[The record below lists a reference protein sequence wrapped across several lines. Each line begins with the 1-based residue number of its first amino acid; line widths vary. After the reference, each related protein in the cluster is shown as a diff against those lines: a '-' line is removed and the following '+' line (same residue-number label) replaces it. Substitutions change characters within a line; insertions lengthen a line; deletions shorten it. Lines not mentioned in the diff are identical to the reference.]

1 MNTKTIRVADAT
13 NTHPKVLTE
22 TFAVY
27 DHSPTGQALRTWQE
41 LYPDGSLRSFREI
54 WVVVTA
60 ASGTRYGGVQVTPT

>member
-1 MNTKTIRVADAT
+1 MT
-13 NTHPKVLTE
+13 THPKVLTE

-60 ASGTRYGGVQVTPT
+60 ASSTRYGGVQVTPT